1 MNVIIAG
8 CGRSGSTLAR
18 MLSTENSVTVIDRTS
33 DAFRRL
39 GKGFKGATLVGQG
52 TDLDILRRAGIERAD
67 VFVAVTDGD
76 NRNIMAAQIA
86 REVYGVGKVLCRIYD
101 PSRAAAYQEM
111 GIETFCTTAISAG
124 YLRDLACGTV
134 PATLNA
140 HFQTYLDETRS
151 V

>member
-1 MNVIIAG
+1 MTIIIAG
-8 CGRSGSTLAR
+8 CGRTGSTLAR
-18 MLSTENSVTVIDRTS
+18 MLSLDHNVTVIDRTS

-52 TDLDILRRAGIERAD
+52 TDGDILRRAGIEKAD
-67 VFVAVTDGD
+67 AFVAVTDGD

-86 REVYGVGKVLCRIYD
+86 KEVYGVKSVLCRIYD

-111 GIETFCTTAISAG
+111 GIQTFCTTALSAG
-124 YLRDLACGTV
+124 YLRDLALGTV
-134 PATLNA
+134 PEALA
-140 HFQTYLDETRS
+140 SHLKTYLDQSRS

>member
-18 MLSTENSVTVIDRTS
+18 MLAPEHHVTVIDRTS

-39 GKGFKGATLVGQG
+39 GKNFKGATLVGQG
-52 TDLDILRRAGIERAD
+52 TDMDILRRAGAENAD

-86 REVYGVGKVLCRIYD
+86 KEVFGVGTVLCRIYD

-111 GIETFCTTAISAG
+111 GIQTYCTTAISAG
-124 YLRDLACGTV
+124 YLRDMAVGSISGTLA
-134 PATLNA
+134 AQ
-140 HFQTYLDETRS
+140 FQNYLDEVRS
-151 V
+151 I

>member
-18 MLSTENSVTVIDRTS
+18 MLAPEHHVTVIDRTS

-39 GKGFKGATLVGQG
+39 GKSFKGATLVGQG
-52 TDLDILRRAGIERAD
+52 TDMDILRRAGAEKAD

-86 REVYGVGKVLCRIYD
+86 KEVFGVGTVLCRIYD
-101 PSRAAAYQEM
+101 PSRAAAYQEL
-111 GIETFCTTAISAG
+111 GIQTYCTTAISAG
-124 YLRDLACGTV
+124 YLRDLAVGDA
-134 PATLNA
+134 PAALAA
-140 HFQTYLDETRS
+140 HFQNYLDEVRS
-151 V
+151 I

>member
-18 MLSTENSVTVIDRTS
+18 MLGKEHHVTVIDRTS

-39 GKGFKGATLVGQG
+39 GKGFKGGTLVGQG
-52 TDLDILRRAGIERAD
+52 TDMDILKRAGIEKAD

-86 REVYGVGKVLCRIYD
+86 KEVFGVGTVLCRIYD
-101 PSRAAAYQEM
+101 PSRAAAYQEL
-111 GIETFCTTAISAG
+111 GIQTYCTTAISAG
-124 YLRDLACGTV
+124 YLRDLALGTV
-134 PATLNA
+134 PGALAA
-140 HFQTYLDETRS
+140 HLKNYLDEVRS

>member
-1 MNVIIAG
+1 MNLIIAG

-18 MLSTENSVTVIDRTS
+18 MLSAEHHVTVIDRTS

-39 GKGFKGATLVGQG
+39 GKGFKGTMLVGQG
-52 TDLDILRRAGIERAD
+52 TDMDILKQAGVEKAD

-86 REVYGVGKVLCRIYD
+86 KEVFGVPKVLCRIYD

-111 GIETFCTTAISAG
+111 GIQTFCTTAISAG
-124 YLRDLACGTV
+124 FLRDMAQGTI
-134 PATLNA
+134 PGALLG
-140 HFQTYLDETRS
+140 HFQAYLDEVRS